1 MGRAGLT
8 ATRVE
13 ADRIAPLRHAFMAG
27 PGTRLAVTPSTSAVA
42 ALCGRRWWQGEPVGY
57 GVVMDGAAAAGARDA
72 LFELHP
78 GRSTGPTP

>member
-13 ADRIAPLRHAFMAG
+13 ADRIAPLRPPSWPG

-42 ALCGRRWWQGEPVGY
+42 ALCRRRGAGEPVGY
-57 GVVMDGAAAAGARDA
+57 GVVMDGAAAGARDT
-72 LFELHP
+72 LFELHL

>member
-13 ADRIAPLRHAFMAG
+13 ADRIAPLRPAFMAG
-27 PGTRLAVTPSTSAVA
+27 PGTRLAVAPSTSAVA
-42 ALCGRRWWQGEPVGY
+42 ALCGRRGAGEPVGY
-57 GVVMDGAAAAGARDA
+57 GVVMAGATAGARDT

-78 GRSTGPTP
+78 GRNTGRTP